1 MMDAAARGTLIHE
14 VLDKFFRAQQ
24 KRGRPTVD
32 EAWIE
37 DDLALLLQIMERELA
52 EARRRGQ
59 TGLEVYSQHEARAMR
74 ADLATFLEKDTA
86 FRRETGAVP
95 ADFEAPIPE
104 VSVAG
109 VTLRGYVDRV
119 DRSPDGKRAWV
130 IDYKTG
136 SKRNFEAIKAEDD
149 PFAGGTK
156 LQLPTYVEAAGD
168 AEEVTAAYWF
178 ITHRGD
184 YSFIGYEPTP
194 ERQAL
199 FERTLTAIVD
209 GVRAGAF
216 PAVPGEED
224 EFYGG
229 FKNCTFCDYD
239 RICSRRRD
247 YEHEA
252 KVEDGAVSP
261 WLRVGGT
268 ARREDGE

>member
-1 MMDAAARGTLIHE
+1 
-14 VLDKFFRAQQ
+14 
-24 KRGRPTVD
+24 
-32 EAWIE
+32 
-37 DDLALLLQIMERELA
+37 
-52 EARRRGQ
+52 
-59 TGLEVYSQHEARAMR
+59 MR
-74 ADLATFLEKDTA
+74 ADLATFLEKDTE

-95 ADFEAPIPE
+95 SDFEAPIPE
-104 VSVAG
+104 VSIAG

-136 SKRNFEAIKAEDD
+136 SKKSFEGIKPDDD

-156 LQLPTYVEAAGD
+156 LQLPTYVGAAGD

-178 ITHRGD
+178 ITHKGD

-194 ERQAL
+194 ERRAL

-229 FKNCTFCDYD
+229 FENCRYCDFD

-247 YEHEA
+247 YEYEA
-252 KVEDGAVSP
+252 KVNDEAVSP
-261 WLRVGGT
+261 WLRVGEA
-268 ARREDGE
+268 AREEGEE